1 MKSDLKILIAFLMN
15 FLFSIAEFIGG
26 FFTHSVAISSDA
38 LHDLGDSL
46 SIGISYI
53 LEKISKR
60 PATSKYTYGYI
71 RFSVLGSLIQTAV
84 LFSGSVIVIYS
95 SVMRIIHPVAI
106 NYTGMIVMAVFGVVI
121 NFGAMLFTHGGK
133 SLNQKAV
140 SLHMLEDVLGWIVV
154 LIGAIIMQFTD
165 ITYID
170 PILSIGVSLFSLAH
184 AVHIFIEA
192 MKILLLKTPDDIN
205 CEEVAK
211 HIKEID
217 GITDVH
223 HVHIWSFDGF
233 AHNATLHVVSDNELS
248 VIKDAVRKELA
259 EHGITHSTIEIE
271 RSDEHCDAH
280 ECESK
285 PAHQHRHH
293 HHHHHHH
300 EYH

>member
-1 MKSDLKILIAFLMN
+1 MKSDFKILVAFLMN
-15 FLFSIAEFIGG
+15 LLFSIAEFIGG

-60 PATSKYTYGYI
+60 PATQEYTYGYV

-84 LFSGSVIVIYS
+84 LFSGSLIVIYS
-95 SVMRIIHPVAI
+95 SIMRIIHPIAI
-106 NYTGMIVMAVFGVVI
+106 NYKGMIIMAICGVVI
-121 NFGAMLFTHGGK
+121 NAGAMLFTHGGK

-170 PILSIGVSLFSLAH
+170 PILSIGVALFSLSH

-192 MKILLLKTPDDIN
+192 MKILLLKTPDDIS
-205 CEEVAK
+205 CEDIAA
-211 HIKEID
+211 HIKALEGID
-217 GITDVH
+217 DVH
-223 HVHIWSFDGF
+223 HIHIWSFDGF
-233 AHNATLHVVSDNELS
+233 AHNATLHVVSDGALS
-248 VIKDAVRKELA
+248 DIKNAVREELA

-271 RSDEHCDAH
+271 RSDEHCENH
-280 ECESK
+280 ECESR
-285 PAHQHRHH
+285 PAHHHRHH

>member
-1 MKSDLKILIAFLMN
+1 MKSDLKILVAFLMN

-60 PATSKYTYGYI
+60 PANSKYTYGFI
-71 RFSVLGSLIQTAV
+71 RFSVLGSLVQTAV

-95 SVMRIIHPVAI
+95 SILRIINPVEI
-106 NYTGMIVMAVFGVVI
+106 DYTGMMVMAVFGVVI
-121 NFGAMLFTHGGK
+121 NFAAMLFTHGGK

-154 LIGAIIMQFTD
+154 LIGAVIMKFTD

-170 PILSIGVSLFSLAH
+170 PILSIGVALFSLSH
-184 AVHIFIEA
+184 AIHIFIDA
-192 MKILLLKTPDDIN
+192 MNILLMKAPDDIN
-205 CEEVAK
+205 SDEVIE
-211 HIKEID
+211 HLKEID
-217 GITDVH
+217 GVEDVH
-223 HVHIWSFDGF
+223 HLHIWTFDGF
-233 AHNATLHVVSDNELS
+233 AHNVTVHIVTDGDLAA
-248 VIKDAVRKELA
+248 IKHAVRQELA

-271 RSDEHCDAH
+271 RSDEHCDSHDCHPDTPHHDA
-280 ECESK
+280 
-285 PAHQHRHH
+285 HH
-293 HHHHHHH
+293 HHHHH
-300 EYH
+300 YHN

>member
-1 MKSDLKILIAFLMN
+1 MKSDLKILVAFLMN

-60 PATSKYTYGYI
+60 PANNKYTYGFI
-71 RFSVLGSLIQTAV
+71 RFSVLGSLVQTAV

-95 SVMRIIHPVAI
+95 SILRIINPVKI
-106 NYTGMIVMAVFGVVI
+106 DYTGMIVMAVFGVVI
-121 NFGAMLFTHGGK
+121 NFAAMLFTHGGK

-154 LIGAIIMQFTD
+154 LIGAVIMKFTD

-170 PILSIGVSLFSLAH
+170 PILSIGVALFSLSH
-184 AVHIFIEA
+184 AIHIFIDA
-192 MKILLLKTPDDIN
+192 MNILLMKAPNDIN
-205 CEEVAK
+205 SDEVIE
-211 HIKEID
+211 HLKEID
-217 GITDVH
+217 GVEDVH
-223 HVHIWSFDGF
+223 HLHIWTFDGF
-233 AHNATLHVVSDNELS
+233 AHNVTVHIVTDGDLAA
-248 VIKDAVRKELA
+248 IKHAVRQELA

-271 RSDEHCDAH
+271 RSDEHCDSHDCHPDTPHHDA
-280 ECESK
+280 
-285 PAHQHRHH
+285 HH
-293 HHHHHHH
+293 HHHHH
-300 EYH
+300 YHN